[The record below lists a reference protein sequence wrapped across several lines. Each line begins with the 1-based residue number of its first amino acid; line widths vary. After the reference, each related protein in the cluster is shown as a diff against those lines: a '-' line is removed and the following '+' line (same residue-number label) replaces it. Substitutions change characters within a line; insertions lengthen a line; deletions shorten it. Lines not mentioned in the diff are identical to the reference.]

1 MAALSMSDLAAA
13 ERHAFEAHIQTLQDE
28 VARLQAIQHQQAAD
42 ARAYQRP
49 EPFRTVFDQSPLG
62 HKIIGP
68 DLLIRQAN
76 AASATLL
83 GLESSLEVVGHA
95 ILEFTH
101 PDSQAE
107 WAGLQAA
114 LWTHRLPSFALEAC
128 LLRSDG
134 MTRWCRVTSV
144 LFWHEGEELGYT
156 TLEDISA
163 RKHLEARVQQHHQ
176 DLQTFNEELQVTN
189 EELQVA
195 NEELLN
201 TNTALGKLNMELDSF
216 VYAAS
221 HDLRSPLSNLQG
233 LVQALWRQLPPD
245 SAQRPLSKPILDM
258 MQDSLARLGQ
268 SLDRLAD
275 FSTTYAPQELPRER
289 VELSRVL
296 EEVRQEVGP
305 LLAATQGQLVVDLAG
320 NPGLW
325 FAAKH
330 VYSVLFNLI
339 SNALKYRHPDRLPR
353 VQVRSHREAGRL
365 VVRVQDNGL
374 GLSPAQPGQLF
385 HLFKRLHNHPEGT
398 GVGLYLVKK
407 ILDNAGGSVQ
417 VESVLGQGSTFTV
430 FFPT

>member
-1 MAALSMSDLAAA
+1 MSKMGLLSGRCA
-13 ERHAFEAHIQTLQDE
+13 E
-28 VARLQAIQHQQAAD
+28 
-42 ARAYQRP
+42 
-49 EPFRTVFDQSPLG
+49 
-62 HKIIGP
+62 
-68 DLLIRQAN
+68 
-76 AASATLL
+76 
-83 GLESSLEVVGHA
+83 
-95 ILEFTH
+95 
-101 PDSQAE
+101 
-107 WAGLQAA
+107 
-114 LWTHRLPSFALEAC
+114 
-128 LLRSDG
+128 SDG
-134 MTRWCRVTSV
+134 TTRWCRVTSV
-144 LFWHEGEELGYT
+144 LFWYEGEELGYT

-163 RKHLEARVQQHHQ
+163 RKYLEARVQQHRQ

-245 SAQRPLSKPILDM
+245 SAQRRFSQPILEM

-268 SLDRLAD
+268 ALDRLAD
-275 FSTTYAPQELPRER
+275 FSTTYTPQGLARER
-289 VELSRVL
+289 VVLSNVL

-330 VYSVLFNLI
+330 VHSVLFNLI
-339 SNALKYRHPDRLPR
+339 SNALKYRHPDRSPR

-374 GLSPAQPGQLF
+374 GLSMAQQGQLF

-430 FFPT
+430 VFPT